1 MIKVTINGKTKLF
14 DPGMTVND
22 ILEEFDSQYLQY
34 VCAVNVNGKRLGP
47 DDTVD
52 SDCEM
57 ELLSFR
63 DLGSGRPSNDIH
75 ISESEMPSM
84 DEDAVN
90 PDAFISDDVVLE
102 YARREISLIL
112 EQNEDPDELD
122 DEKIDDDV
130 FSLRKLAAMM
140 DRIDSIDNLNSGSE
154 EGENSFDEEPDMDNV
169 FDDAELYRMAF
180 TDFLKKEDAS
190 ESAEREN
197 NESSEHINNIEHTE
211 NHEYTDHTQNI
222 DTDEDDDEAYSEEDG
237 PDLDGEFI
245 SFMRVGSQN
254 VEEDAD
260 DAVLAETDADAAFD
274 QSVSQETEESRDIE
288 NTEGAEN
295 IEDIVYPEDTSDDQS
310 VAEASEDTVADGN
323 EETTSDADM
332 GDYSIDDGDMDA
344 FIASQTLP
352 DKSAETA
359 SVEMP
364 GSSGA
369 TIAEKAEEQESG
381 HTSNYSVDEDSIN
394 DFVDYSNKDAT
405 AAWFVGDFHDEDEE
419 SASPK
424 KRRIPLFIKVA
435 VFAAVLL
442 GVGWMVGRIAIQAS
456 GSSVASQ
463 GQDEK
468 TPVSVSDVSPSD
480 ISEVVSETD
489 STTGSSST
497 SSSTST
503 STSTSATASTTQSTT
518 AEPEQTTATKKTTKK
533 TSTTTRRT
541 TTTSRRRTTTTTKRR
556 TTTTTK
562 RRTTTK
568 APTNSTT
575 SAVESDITSP
585 SSESPQSTTSA
596 TRSTSRTSPTASTT
610 KPTTNQT
617 REEDNPA
624 SPKYTG
630 PAIG

>member
-1 MIKVTINGKTKLF
+1 M
-14 DPGMTVND
+14 
-22 ILEEFDSQYLQY
+22 
-34 VCAVNVNGKRLGP
+34 
-47 DDTVD
+47 
-52 SDCEM
+52 
-57 ELLSFR
+57 
-63 DLGSGRPSNDIH
+63 
-75 ISESEMPSM
+75 
-84 DEDAVN
+84 
-90 PDAFISDDVVLE
+90 
-102 YARREISLIL
+102 
-112 EQNEDPDELD
+112 
-122 DEKIDDDV
+122 
-130 FSLRKLAAMM
+130 
-140 DRIDSIDNLNSGSE
+140 
-154 EGENSFDEEPDMDNV
+154 
-169 FDDAELYRMAF
+169 
-180 TDFLKKEDAS
+180 
-190 ESAEREN
+190 
-197 NESSEHINNIEHTE
+197 
-211 NHEYTDHTQNI
+211 
-222 DTDEDDDEAYSEEDG
+222 
-237 PDLDGEFI
+237 
-245 SFMRVGSQN
+245 
-254 VEEDAD
+254 
-260 DAVLAETDADAAFD
+260 
-274 QSVSQETEESRDIE
+274 SQETEESRDIE

-310 VAEASEDTVADGN
+310 VPEASEDTVADGN

-352 DKSAETA
+352 DKPAETA

-364 GSSGA
+364 ESSGA

-556 TTTTTK
+556 TTT
-562 RRTTTK
+562 K

-596 TRSTSRTSPTASTT
+596 TRLTSRTSPTASTT

-630 PAIG
+630 LAIG